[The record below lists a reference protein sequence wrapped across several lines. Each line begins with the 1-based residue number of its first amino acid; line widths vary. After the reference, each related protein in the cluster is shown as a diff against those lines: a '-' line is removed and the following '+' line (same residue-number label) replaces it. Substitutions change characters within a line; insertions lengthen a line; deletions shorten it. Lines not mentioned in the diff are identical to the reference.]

1 MNNIPK
7 RKGGVVF
14 WDEEDTSDIIAKTEE
29 KPSAVVAKK
38 EDDYNGNKEAELYA
52 KIASLEEE
60 LRVRDEEIAQLKE
73 TIDKFPEPEAPETN
87 DPPRQPEEHTEKTDN
102 RSILLAAAAAVVAI
116 MVLNS

>member
-14 WDEEDTSDIIAKTEE
+14 WDEDTVAVTAKTTE
-29 KPSAVVAKK
+29 KPSVVEVK
-38 EDDYNGNKEAELYA
+38 EDDYNGEKEAELYA

-60 LRVRDEEIAQLKE
+60 LRLRDEQIAQFKE
-73 TIDKFPEPEAPETN
+73 TIDKSPEPEAPEKN
-87 DPPRQPEEHTEKTDN
+87 EPPQQPDTEKTGN
-102 RSILLAAAAAVVAI
+102 KSILLAAAAAVVAI

>member
-14 WDEEDTSDIIAKTEE
+14 WDEDTSDIIAKTEE

-60 LRVRDEEIAQLKE
+60 VRVRDEQIAQLKE
-73 TIDKFPEPEAPETN
+73 TIDKFPEQEGPKANNSPQQPDTN
-87 DPPRQPEEHTEKTDN
+87 TEKTDN

>member
-14 WDEEDTSDIIAKTEE
+14 WDEDTSDIIAKTEE
-29 KPSAVVAKK
+29 KPSSVAVK
-38 EDDYNGNKEAELYA
+38 EDNYNGEKEAELYA

-60 LRVRDEEIAQLKE
+60 LRLRDEQIAQLKE
-73 TIDKFPEPEAPETN
+73 TIDKLPEQEAPEAN

-102 RSILLAAAAAVVAI
+102 RSILLAAAAVVAI

>member
-14 WDEEDTSDIIAKTEE
+14 WDEDTVAVTAKTTE
-29 KPSAVVAKK
+29 KPSVVEVK
-38 EDDYNGNKEAELYA
+38 EDDYNGEKEAELYA

-60 LRVRDEEIAQLKE
+60 LRLRDEQIAQLKE
-73 TIDKFPEPEAPETN
+73 TIDKSPEQEAPEVN
-87 DPPRQPEEHTEKTDN
+87 DPPKQPDTHTEKTGN
-102 RSILLAAAAAVVAI
+102 KSILLAAAAAVVAI

>member
-14 WDEEDTSDIIAKTEE
+14 WDEDTVAVEAKTTE
-29 KPSAVVAKK
+29 KPSSVAVK
-38 EDDYNGNKEAELYA
+38 EDNYNGEKEAELYA

-60 LRVRDEEIAQLKE
+60 LRVRDEQIAQLKE

>member
-14 WDEEDTSDIIAKTEE
+14 WDEDTVAVEAKTTK
-29 KPSAVVAKK
+29 KPSSVAVK
-38 EDDYNGNKEAELYA
+38 EDNYNGEKEAELYA

-60 LRVRDEEIAQLKE
+60 LRLRDEQIAQLKE
-73 TIDKFPEPEAPETN
+73 TIDKLPEQEAPEAN
-87 DPPRQPEEHTEKTDN
+87 DPPLQEPQPEKTGN
-102 RSILLAAAAAVVAI
+102 KSILLAAAAAVAAI

>member
-14 WDEEDTSDIIAKTEE
+14 WDEDTSDIIAKTEE

-38 EDDYNGNKEAELYA
+38 EDDFQGEKEAELYA

-60 LRVRDEEIAQLKE
+60 LRVRDEQIAQLKE
-73 TIDKFPEPEAPETN
+73 TINRLPEQEAPEAN
-87 DPPRQPEEHTEKTDN
+87 DLPQQPDTHTEKTGN
-102 RSILLAAAAAVVAI
+102 KSILLAAAAIVAI
-116 MVLNS
+116 IALNS